1 MNEMAMNQLQK
12 KEYAKM
18 KRETANDEWFQKLES
33 AIQGDKIPWRKHW
46 KGGKSSMPSNL
57 VSKKSYRGGN
67 VIMLWVEAMTN
78 GWTDLRFATRKQ
90 LMAKKM
96 SIKGLKNGTG
106 VSIKWFSSTKYTKK
120 NDKGEEEEHY
130 GRTLRYY
137 EVFCVEQCE
146 DYVAPVVENAEEI
159 VPVSDIMVH
168 MDEYV
173 ASQSTLGY
181 TRVGDK
187 ACYMP
192 LEDKIVLPPHE
203 SFTDTMGEVMTA
215 IHEAVHSTG
224 YATRL
229 NRNLKS
235 TFGSPEYAYEELI
248 AELGS
253 LIVTLTLGGEF
264 KPDLVAEEN
273 ANNVAY
279 LQSWVKA
286 CKDKDK
292 ALNKAF
298 GDAQKA
304 ADYILSAILG
314 GEEE

>member
-1 MNEMAMNQLQK
+1 MSMQQK
-12 KEYAKM
+12 KQYAKM
-18 KRETANDEWFQKLES
+18 KKETANDEWFKKLES
-33 AIQGDKIPWRKHW
+33 AIQGENLAWRKPW

-67 VIMLWVEAMTN
+67 LVMLWIEAMTN

-106 VSIKWFSSTKYTKK
+106 VSIKFFKPTKYTKK
-120 NDKGEEEEHY
+120 NDEGEEEEHY
-130 GRTLRYY
+130 GRTLRFY

-159 VPVSDIMVH
+159 IPTSEMMEH

-173 ASQSTLGY
+173 ASQVNLDYSRG
-181 TRVGDK
+181 GDR
-187 ACYMP
+187 AYYSP
-192 LEDKIVLPPHE
+192 EHDKIVLPPHD
-203 SFTDTMGEVMTA
+203 SFADSMGEVMTA

-235 TFGSPEYAYEELI
+235 RFGSAEYAYEELI

-279 LQSWVKA
+279 LQSWLKA

>member
-1 MNEMAMNQLQK
+1 MAMSMQQK
-12 KEYAKM
+12 KQYAKM
-18 KRETANDEWFQKLES
+18 KRETANDEWFKKLES
-33 AIQGDKIPWRKHW
+33 AIQGENLAWRKPW

-67 VIMLWVEAMTN
+67 LVMLWIEAMTN

-106 VSIKWFSSTKYTKK
+106 VSIKFFKPTKYTKK
-120 NDKGEEEEHY
+120 NDEGEEEEHY
-130 GRTLRYY
+130 GRTLRFY

-146 DYVAPVVENAEEI
+146 DYVAPVVENVEEVI
-159 VPVSDIMVH
+159 PTSEMMEH

-173 ASQSTLGY
+173 ASQVNLDYSRG
-181 TRVGDK
+181 GDR
-187 ACYMP
+187 AYYSP
-192 LEDKIVLPPHE
+192 EHDKIVLPPHD
-203 SFTDTMGEVMTA
+203 SFADSMGEVMTA

-235 TFGSPEYAYEELI
+235 RFGSAEYAYEELI

-253 LIVTLTLGGEF
+253 LIVTLSLGGEF

-279 LQSWVKA
+279 LQSWLKA

>member
-1 MNEMAMNQLQK
+1 MAMSMQQK
-12 KEYAKM
+12 KQYAKM
-18 KRETANDEWFQKLES
+18 KKETANDEWFKKLES
-33 AIQGDKIPWRKHW
+33 AIQGENLAWRKPW

-67 VIMLWVEAMTN
+67 LVMLWIEAMTN

-106 VSIKWFSSTKYTKK
+106 VSIKFFKPTKYTKK
-120 NDKGEEEEHY
+120 NDEGEEEEHY
-130 GRTLRYY
+130 GRTLRFY

-159 VPVSDIMVH
+159 IPTSEMMEH

-173 ASQSTLGY
+173 ASQVNLDYSRG
-181 TRVGDK
+181 GDR
-187 ACYMP
+187 AYYSP
-192 LEDKIVLPPHE
+192 EHDKIVLPPHD
-203 SFTDTMGEVMTA
+203 SFADSMGEVMTA

-235 TFGSPEYAYEELI
+235 RFGSAEYAYEELI

-279 LQSWVKA
+279 LQSWLKA

>member
-1 MNEMAMNQLQK
+1 MSMQQK
-12 KEYAKM
+12 KQYAKM

-33 AIQGDKIPWRKHW
+33 AIQGENLAWRKPW

-67 VIMLWVEAMTN
+67 LVMLWIEAMTN

-106 VSIKWFSSTKYTKK
+106 VSIKFFKPTKYTKK
-120 NDKGEEEEHY
+120 NDEGEEEEHY
-130 GRTLRYY
+130 GRTLRFY

-159 VPVSDIMVH
+159 VPTSEMMEH

-173 ASQSTLGY
+173 ASQVNLDYSRG
-181 TRVGDK
+181 GDR
-187 ACYMP
+187 AYYSP
-192 LEDKIVLPPHE
+192 EHDKIVLPPHD
-203 SFTDTMGEVMTA
+203 SFADSMGEVMTA

-235 TFGSPEYAYEELI
+235 RFGSAEYAYEELI

-279 LQSWVKA
+279 LQSWLKA

-304 ADYILSAILG
+304 ADYILSAIQG

>member
-1 MNEMAMNQLQK
+1 MTMSIQQK
-12 KEYAKM
+12 KQYAKM
-18 KRETANDEWFQKLES
+18 KRETANDEWFQKLEG
-33 AIQGDKIPWRKHW
+33 AIQGEKLAWRKHW

-67 VIMLWVEAMTN
+67 LVMLWIDAMTN

-106 VSIKWFSSTKYTKK
+106 VSIKFFKPTKYTKK
-120 NDKGEEEEHY
+120 NDEGEEEEHY

-159 VPVSDIMVH
+159 VPVSEMMEH

-173 ASQSTLGY
+173 ASQVNLDYSRGGDRAYY
-181 TRVGDK
+181 TPVH
-187 ACYMP
+187 
-192 LEDKIVLPPHE
+192 DKIVLPPHE
-203 SFTDTMGEVMTA
+203 SFTDSMGEVMTA

-235 TFGSPEYAYEELI
+235 HFGSAEYAYEELI

-279 LQSWVKA
+279 LQSWLKA

>member
-1 MNEMAMNQLQK
+1 MQQK
-12 KEYAKM
+12 KQYAKM
-18 KRETANDEWFQKLES
+18 KKETANDEWFKKLES
-33 AIQGDKIPWRKHW
+33 AIQGENLAWRKPW

-67 VIMLWVEAMTN
+67 LVMLWIEAMTN

-106 VSIKWFSSTKYTKK
+106 VSIKFFKPTKYTKK
-120 NDKGEEEEHY
+120 NDEGEEEEHY
-130 GRTLRYY
+130 GRTLRFY

-159 VPVSDIMVH
+159 IPTSEMMEH

-173 ASQSTLGY
+173 ASQVNLDYSRG
-181 TRVGDK
+181 GDR
-187 ACYMP
+187 AYYSP
-192 LEDKIVLPPHE
+192 EHDKIVLPPHD
-203 SFTDTMGEVMTA
+203 SFADSMGEVMTA

-235 TFGSPEYAYEELI
+235 RFGSAEYAYEELI

-279 LQSWVKA
+279 LQSWLKA

>member
-1 MNEMAMNQLQK
+1 
-12 KEYAKM
+12 M

-33 AIQGDKIPWRKHW
+33 AIQGENLAWRKPW

-67 VIMLWVEAMTN
+67 LVMLWIEAMTN

-106 VSIKWFSSTKYTKK
+106 VSIKFFKPTKYTKK
-120 NDKGEEEEHY
+120 NDEGEEEEHY
-130 GRTLRYY
+130 GRTLRFY

-159 VPVSDIMVH
+159 VPTSEMMEH

-173 ASQSTLGY
+173 ASQVNLDYSRG
-181 TRVGDK
+181 GDR
-187 ACYMP
+187 AYYSP
-192 LEDKIVLPPHE
+192 EHDKIVLPPHD
-203 SFTDTMGEVMTA
+203 SFADSMGEVMTA

-235 TFGSPEYAYEELI
+235 PFGSAEYAYEELI

-279 LQSWVKA
+279 LQSWLKA

-304 ADYILSAILG
+304 ADYILSAIQG

>member
-1 MNEMAMNQLQK
+1 MAMSMKQK

-18 KRETANDEWFQKLES
+18 KTETANDEWFLKLEG
-33 AIQGDKIPWRKHW
+33 AIQGDKIPWHKHW
-46 KGGKSSMPSNL
+46 KGGKSDMPSNL

-67 VIMLWVEAMTN
+67 VIMLWVEAMSN

-106 VSIKWFSSTKYTKK
+106 VSIKFFKPTKYTKK
-120 NDKGEEEEHY
+120 NDEGDEEEHY

-146 DYVAPVVENAEEI
+146 DYVAPVVETVEEI
-159 VPVSDIMVH
+159 VPTSDMMEH

-173 ASQSTLGY
+173 ASQSTLDY

-203 SFTDTMGEVMTA
+203 AFTDTMGEVMTA

-235 TFGSPEYAYEELI
+235 RFGSPEYAYEELI

-279 LQSWVKA
+279 LQSWLKA

>member
-1 MNEMAMNQLQK
+1 MAMSMQQK
-12 KEYAKM
+12 KQYAKM

-33 AIQGDKIPWRKHW
+33 AIQGENLAWRKPW

-67 VIMLWVEAMTN
+67 LVMLWIEAMTN

-106 VSIKWFSSTKYTKK
+106 VSIKFFKPTKYTKK
-120 NDKGEEEEHY
+120 NDEGEEEEHY
-130 GRTLRYY
+130 GRTLRFY

-159 VPVSDIMVH
+159 VPTSEMMEH

-173 ASQSTLGY
+173 ASQVNLDYSRG
-181 TRVGDK
+181 GDR
-187 ACYMP
+187 AYYSP
-192 LEDKIVLPPHE
+192 EHDKIVLPPHD
-203 SFTDTMGEVMTA
+203 SFADSMGEVMTA

-235 TFGSPEYAYEELI
+235 RFGSAEYAYEELI

-279 LQSWVKA
+279 LQSWLKA

-304 ADYILSAILG
+304 ADYILSAIQG

>member
-1 MNEMAMNQLQK
+1 MAMSMKQK

-33 AIQGDKIPWRKHW
+33 AIQGEKLAWRKHW

-67 VIMLWVEAMTN
+67 LVMLWIEAMTN

-106 VSIKWFSSTKYTKK
+106 VSIKFFKPTKYTKK
-120 NDKGEEEEHY
+120 NDEGEEEEHY

-159 VPVSDIMVH
+159 VPTSEMMEH

-173 ASQSTLGY
+173 ASQVNLDYSRG
-181 TRVGDK
+181 GDR
-187 ACYMP
+187 AYYSP
-192 LEDKIVLPPHE
+192 VHDKIVLPPHE

-235 TFGSPEYAYEELI
+235 PFGSAEYAYEELI

-279 LQSWVKA
+279 LQSWLKA

>member
-1 MNEMAMNQLQK
+1 MSMKQK
-12 KEYAKM
+12 KQYAKM

-33 AIQGDKIPWRKHW
+33 AIQGDKIPWRKPW
-46 KGGKSSMPSNL
+46 KGGKSSMPSSL
-57 VSKKSYRGGN
+57 ASKKSYRGGN
-67 VIMLWVEAMTN
+67 LVMLWVEAMAN
-78 GWTDLRFATRKQ
+78 GWTDLRFATRNQ
-90 LMAKKM
+90 LIQKKM
-96 SIKGLKNGTG
+96 SIKGLKNDTGTK
-106 VSIKWFSSTKYTKK
+106 IKYFEHTKYTKK

-130 GRTLRYY
+130 GRVLRYY

-146 DYVAPVVENAEEI
+146 DYVAPVVENTEEI
-159 VPVSDIMVH
+159 VPTSEIMEY

-173 ASQSTLGY
+173 TSQVNLDYSRG
-181 TRVGDK
+181 GDR
-187 ACYMP
+187 AYYSP
-192 LEDKIVLPPHE
+192 EHDKIVLPPHD
-203 SFTDTMGEVMTA
+203 SFADSMGEVMTA

-235 TFGSPEYAYEELI
+235 PFGSAEYAYEELI

-279 LQSWVKA
+279 LQSWLKA

-304 ADYILSAILG
+304 ADYILSAIQG

>member
-1 MNEMAMNQLQK
+1 
-12 KEYAKM
+12 
-18 KRETANDEWFQKLES
+18 
-33 AIQGDKIPWRKHW
+33 
-46 KGGKSSMPSNL
+46 
-57 VSKKSYRGGN
+57 
-67 VIMLWVEAMTN
+67 
-78 GWTDLRFATRKQ
+78 
-90 LMAKKM
+90 
-96 SIKGLKNGTG
+96 
-106 VSIKWFSSTKYTKK
+106 
-120 NDKGEEEEHY
+120 
-130 GRTLRYY
+130 
-137 EVFCVEQCE
+137 
-146 DYVAPVVENAEEI
+146 
-159 VPVSDIMVH
+159 
-168 MDEYV
+168 
-173 ASQSTLGY
+173 
-181 TRVGDK
+181 
-187 ACYMP
+187 
-192 LEDKIVLPPHE
+192 
-203 SFTDTMGEVMTA
+203 MGEVMTA

-235 TFGSPEYAYEELI
+235 HFGSAEYAYEELI

-279 LQSWVKA
+279 LQSWLKA